1 MSIQAN
7 INKYY
12 FYQIFSHVNFFF
24 PVITIFFLNRGLN
37 LFEITLLQSIHSIG
51 DLATEIPGGIIADYF
66 SKKTSVLI
74 GMFLL
79 VIGTIFLGLSFQFWQ
94 FVLVSLMLGSAWGF
108 IGGADSALI
117 HETLESLGRED
128 EYKKIEGKAR
138 GMTRGLQAFAD
149 FLGGFIAA
157 ISLSL
162 TVFLS
167 AIGPLISFFIA
178 LTFKKPEIKILEERK
193 SFTLIMRNG
202 LRIVKHNKNIL
213 WATIFFSFL
222 NVSIWTSYTLSQPYF
237 QLVHIPLAYFGVIF
251 GIFGIIS
258 GYFTTILHKFEKY
271 HGNRYLLLI
280 LLIAAASMMLIG
292 TFPSIILA
300 AFWGILD
307 IFESINGTLVSARVL
322 HEVEKSTATTVLSFQ
337 NFALR
342 ITSIVVTPV
351 IGLFASKFG
360 VLHGMQ
366 ANALLL
372 LGVVILLLFIG
383 KKYQLQ

>member
-1 MSIQAN
+1 MSIKAN

-24 PVITIFFLNRGLN
+24 PVITIFFLSRGLN

-51 DLATEIPGGIIADYF
+51 DLIMEIPGGVIADYF
-66 SKKTSVLI
+66 NKKTSVLI
-74 GMFLL
+74 GVFLL
-79 VIGTIFLGLSFQFWQ
+79 ATSTILLGLCFQFWQ
-94 FVLVSLMLGSAWGF
+94 FVLVSLMLGFAWGF

-117 HETLESLGRED
+117 HETLESLNREG

-138 GMTRGLQAFAD
+138 GMTRGFQAFSD
-149 FLGGFIAA
+149 LLGGFIGAV
-157 ISLSL
+157 SLSA

-167 AIGPLISFFIA
+167 ALGPLISFFIA
-178 LTFKKPEIKILEERK
+178 LTFKKPEIKIIEEEK
-193 SFTLIMRNG
+193 SFTSIMNNG
-202 LRIVKHNKNIL
+202 FGIVRQNKNIL

-251 GIFGIIS
+251 GVFGIIS
-258 GYFTTILHKFEKY
+258 GWFTTILHKFEKY

-280 LLIAAASMMLIG
+280 LLTTAVSMLLIG

-307 IFESINGTLVSARVL
+307 IFESINGTLVSANFL
-322 HEVEKSTATTVLSFQ
+322 QQSLEYYTECKLMPSFFLESCYYFCLWERNI
-337 NFALR
+337 NFN
-342 ITSIVVTPV
+342 S
-351 IGLFASKFG
+351 F
-360 VLHGMQ
+360 
-366 ANALLL
+366 
-372 LGVVILLLFIG
+372 
-383 KKYQLQ
+383 